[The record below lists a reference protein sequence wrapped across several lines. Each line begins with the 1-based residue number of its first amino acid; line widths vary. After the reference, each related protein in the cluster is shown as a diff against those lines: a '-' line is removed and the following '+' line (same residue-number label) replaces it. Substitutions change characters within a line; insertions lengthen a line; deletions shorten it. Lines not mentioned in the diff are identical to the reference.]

1 MTTLSFY
8 KIISNFIFAFVSTL
22 SFGILFNVKGNKVI
36 AASIGGGLGWIVYI
50 LLYDMNISKIVSI
63 FIATIVISVYSEII
77 ARVMKQPVTMFAI
90 SAIIPLV
97 PGSGMYYTMYEVI
110 QGNNEKA
117 SLLGMETFVI
127 ACSIASGITLVSS
140 ITKLIN
146 PKLGRKKR
154 I

>member
-1 MTTLSFY
+1 MSTISAY
-8 KIISNFIFAFVSTL
+8 KIISNFIYAFICTL
-22 SFGILFNVKGNKVI
+22 GFGIIFNVKGRKVI
-36 AASIGGGLGWIVYI
+36 AASVGGGLGWIVYI
-50 LLYDMNISKIVSI
+50 MLYDINISKIVSI
-63 FIATIVISVYSEII
+63 FLATIVISVYSEII
-77 ARVMKQPVTMFAI
+77 ARIMKQPVTMFAI

-110 QGNNEKA
+110 QGNNDKA
-117 SLLGMETFVI
+117 SSLGMETFVI